1 MNAKSNYD
9 KIEIVKGGG
18 DMEHITVGRKY
29 NEGKVAFV
37 ECVNNGS
44 LDNINIKDK
53 CFLLIVLTKGKLE
66 FKVGGEKVTANAP
79 SFLCFDEL
87 ENPVLISKSKAR
99 YTCVYFHPKFLNINM
114 TFELLRSKNYSDIA
128 TTHDMF
134 MLKPFIDK
142 AYVIPIA
149 ETQVEKIEQSADY
162 MLAELTEQRDWYW
175 SCRGRS
181 YFMEIIIALERMYGL
196 IGYGLTHQK
205 SDNAPI
211 IKNPKLRDAV
221 LYIEGHYGGSITL
234 SDISANAGINHTTL
248 TALMKEELGC
258 TAIEYLMQYR
268 ITIAKK
274 QLAFTDVPIKDIANM
289 VGFKTVQH
297 FNRIFK
303 KISGTTPAEF
313 RKVVVKNRK
322 DDLNGK

>member
-1 MNAKSNYD
+1 
-9 KIEIVKGGG
+9 
-18 DMEHITVGRKY
+18 MEHITVGRKY

-37 ECVNNGS
+37 ECVKDGS
-44 LDNINIKDK
+44 LDDINIKGK
-53 CFLLIVLTKGKLE
+53 CFLLIILTKGKLE
-66 FKVGGEKVTANAP
+66 LKVNDEKISATAPA
-79 SFLCFDEL
+79 FLCFDEL
-87 ENPVLISKSKAR
+87 ENPVLVSKSKTQH
-99 YTCVYFHPKFLNINM
+99 TCVYFHPKFLNINM
-114 TFELLRSKNYSDIA
+114 TFELLRSGKYGDIA

-149 ETQVEKIEQSADY
+149 ETQVEKIEQSANY
-162 MLAELTEQRDWYW
+162 MLQELTEQRDWYW

-221 LYIEGHYGGSITL
+221 LYIEGHYGDSITL

-248 TALMKEELGC
+248 TALMKEEFGC

-274 QLAFTDVPIKDIANM
+274 QLAFTDVPIKDISNII
-289 VGFKTVQH
+289 GFKTVQH

-303 KISGTTPAEF
+303 ETTGTTPAEF
-313 RKVVVKNRK
+313 RKSAVQKRK

>member
-1 MNAKSNYD
+1 
-9 KIEIVKGGG
+9 
-18 DMEHITVGRKY
+18 MEHITVGRKY

-37 ECVNNGS
+37 ECVKNGS

-53 CFLLIVLTKGKLE
+53 CFLLIILTKGKLE

-79 SFLCFDEL
+79 SFLCFDES
-87 ENPVLISKSKAR
+87 ENPVLVSKSKAQ

-114 TFELLRSKNYSDIA
+114 TFELLRSSKYGDIA

-142 AYVIPIA
+142 AYAIPIA

-162 MLAELTEQRDWYW
+162 MIEELTEQRDWYW

-181 YFMEIIIALERMYGL
+181 YFMEIVIALERMYGL

-211 IKNPKLRDAV
+211 IKNPKL
-221 LYIEGHYGGSITL
+221 
-234 SDISANAGINHTTL
+234 
-248 TALMKEELGC
+248 K
-258 TAIEYLMQYR
+258 
-268 ITIAKK
+268 
-274 QLAFTDVPIKDIANM
+274 
-289 VGFKTVQH
+289 
-297 FNRIFK
+297 
-303 KISGTTPAEF
+303 
-313 RKVVVKNRK
+313 
-322 DDLNGK
+322 

>member
-1 MNAKSNYD
+1 
-9 KIEIVKGGG
+9 
-18 DMEHITVGRKY
+18 MEHITVGRKY

-37 ECVNNGS
+37 ECVKDCS
-44 LDNINIKDK
+44 LNNINIKGK
-53 CFLLIVLTKGKLE
+53 CFLLIILTKGKLE
-66 FKVGGEKVTANAP
+66 FKVGNEKIIATAPA
-79 SFLCFDEL
+79 FLSFDES
-87 ENPVLISKSKAR
+87 ENPMFLSKSKAN
-99 YTCVYFHPKFLNINM
+99 YTCIYFHPKFLNINM
-114 TFELLRSKNYSDIA
+114 TFELLRSKNYGDIA

-142 AYVIPIA
+142 AYVIPIVDI
-149 ETQVEKIEQSADY
+149 QVEKIEHSADY
-162 MLAELTEQRDWYW
+162 MLSELAEQRDWYW

-205 SDNAPI
+205 SDNTPI
-211 IKNPKLRDAV
+211 IRNPKLRAAV
-221 LYIEGHYGGSITL
+221 LYIEGHYGDSITL
-234 SDISANAGINHTTL
+234 SDISANAGINHTTI

-274 QLAFTDVPIKDIANM
+274 QLSFTDVPIKDIANM

-303 KISGTTPAEF
+303 EITDTTPAEF
-313 RKVVVKNRK
+313 RKVAVKNRK

>member
-1 MNAKSNYD
+1 
-9 KIEIVKGGG
+9 
-18 DMEHITVGRKY
+18 MEHITVGRKY
-29 NEGKVAFV
+29 KEGKVAFV
-37 ECVNNGS
+37 ECIKNDS
-44 LDNINIKDK
+44 LNNINIKNK
-53 CFLLIVLTKGKLE
+53 CFLLIILTKGKLE
-66 FKVGGEKVTANAP
+66 FKVDGEKVTANAP
-79 SFLCFDEL
+79 SFLCFDET
-87 ENPVLISKSKAR
+87 ENPLFLSKSKAQ
-99 YTCVYFHPKFLNINM
+99 YICIYFHPKFLNINM
-114 TFELLRSKNYSDIA
+114 TFPFLRSENYSDIA

-149 ETQVEKIEQSADY
+149 ETQVEKIEHSADY
-162 MLAELTEQRDWYW
+162 MSEELTEQRDFYW

-205 SDNAPI
+205 SDNIPI

-221 LYIEGHYGGSITL
+221 LFIESHYGDSITL
-234 SDISANAGINHTTL
+234 CDISTSAGINHTTL
-248 TALMKEELGC
+248 TALMKEELGS
-258 TAIEYLMQYR
+258 TATQYLMQYR
-268 ITIAKK
+268 IAIAKK

-303 KISGTTPAEF
+303 KNTGLPPAEF
-313 RKVVVKNRK
+313 RKNTVERRK
-322 DDLNGK
+322 REI

>member
-1 MNAKSNYD
+1 MKAKSKYG
-9 KIEIVKGGG
+9 KIKTIKGGVN
-18 DMEHITVGRKY
+18 MEHITVGRKY

-37 ECVNNGS
+37 ECVKNGA
-44 LDNINIKDK
+44 LDNINIKDN
-53 CFLLIVLTKGKLE
+53 CFLLIILTKGKLE
-66 FKVGGEKVTANAP
+66 FKVGNEKVTANVP
-79 SFLCFDEL
+79 SFLCFDES

-114 TFELLRSKNYSDIA
+114 TFELLRSKNYDDIA

-134 MLKPFIDK
+134 MLKPFTQK

-149 ETQVEKIEQSADY
+149 ETQAEKIEQSADY
-162 MLAELTEQRDWYW
+162 MLEELTVQRDWYW

-221 LYIEGHYGGSITL
+221 LYIDGHDGDSLTL
-234 SDISANAGINHTTL
+234 SDISANAGINLTSL
-248 TALMKEELGC
+248 TALMKEELDC

-274 QLAFTDVPIKDIANM
+274 QLSFTDVPIKDIANM

-303 KISGTTPAEF
+303 EITSTTPAEF
-313 RKVVVKNRK
+313 RKYAVQKRK
-322 DDLNGK
+322 EGIK

>member
-1 MNAKSNYD
+1 MQ
-9 KIEIVKGGG
+9 
-18 DMEHITVGRKY
+18 HITVGRKY

-37 ECVNNGS
+37 ECVKVGA
-44 LDNINIKDK
+44 LDNIAIKDK
-53 CFLLIVLTKGKLE
+53 CFLLIILTKGKME
-66 FKVGGEKVTANAP
+66 FHVGGERIIAKAP
-79 SFLCFDEL
+79 SFICFDES
-87 ENPVLISKSKAR
+87 EDPVLVSKSKAR

-114 TFELLRSKNYSDIA
+114 TFEFLRSVEYGDIA

-142 AYVIPIA
+142 AYVIPIVDA
-149 ETQVEKIEQSADY
+149 QVEKIEHAADY
-162 MLAELTEQRDWYW
+162 MLEELTEQRDWYW

-205 SDNAPI
+205 SDNTPI
-211 IKNPKLRDAV
+211 IKNPKLRDVV
-221 LYIEGHYGGSITL
+221 LYIEGHYEENITL
-234 SDISANAGINHTTL
+234 SNISANAQINHTTL

-258 TAIEYLMQYR
+258 TAIEYLMKYR
-268 ITIAKK
+268 ITVSKK
-274 QLAFTDVPIKDIANM
+274 QLAFTEVPIKDIANM

-303 KISGTTPAEF
+303 QITGSTPAEF
-313 RKVVVKNRK
+313 RKVAVQKRR
-322 DDLNGK
+322 DEIR

>member
-1 MNAKSNYD
+1 MQ
-9 KIEIVKGGG
+9 
-18 DMEHITVGRKY
+18 HITVGRKY

-37 ECVNNGS
+37 ECVKNGS
-44 LDNINIKDK
+44 LDNIDIKDK
-53 CFLLIVLTKGKLE
+53 CFLLVVLTKGKLE
-66 FKVGGEKVTANAP
+66 FKVGGENVTASAP
-79 SFLCFDEL
+79 SFLCFDESQ
-87 ENPVLISKSKAR
+87 NPVLISKSKAR
-99 YTCVYFHPKFLNINM
+99 YTSVYFHPKFLNINM
-114 TFELLRSKNYSDIA
+114 TFPLLRSKNYGDIA

-162 MLAELTEQRDWYW
+162 MLEELTEQRDWYW

-196 IGYGLTHQK
+196 IGYGLSHQK
-205 SDNAPI
+205 SDNTPI

-221 LYIEGHYGGSITL
+221 LYIEGHYSDSITL

-248 TALMKEELGC
+248 TELMKEELGC
-258 TAIEYLMQYR
+258 TAFEYLMQHR

-274 QLAFTDVPIKDIANM
+274 QLAFTDVPIKDISNM

-297 FNRIFK
+297 FNRLFK
-303 KISGTTPAEF
+303 KITGTTPAEF
-313 RKVVVKNRK
+313 RKASLQKRK
-322 DDLNGK
+322 DEL

>member
-1 MNAKSNYD
+1 MKYG
-9 KIEIVKGGG
+9 KIQTVKGGG
-18 DMEHITVGRKY
+18 CMEHITVGRKY

-37 ECVNNGS
+37 ECVKNGS

-66 FKVGGEKVTANAP
+66 FKVSGEKITANAP
-79 SFLCFDEL
+79 SFLCLDES
-87 ENPVLISKSKAR
+87 ENPLLVSKSKAQ

-114 TFELLRSKNYSDIA
+114 TFELLRSKSYGDIA

-162 MLAELTEQRDWYW
+162 MLEELTEQRDWYW

-205 SDNAPI
+205 SDNASI
-211 IKNPKLRDAV
+211 IKNPKLREAV
-221 LYIEGHYGGSITL
+221 LYIESHYGNSITL
-234 SDISANAGINHTTL
+234 SDISTNAGINHTTL

-258 TAIEYLMQYR
+258 TAIEYLMKYR
-268 ITIAKK
+268 ITVSKK
-274 QLAFTDVPIKDIANM
+274 QLGFTNVPIKDIANM

-303 KISGTTPAEF
+303 EHTGTTPAEF
-313 RKVVVKNRK
+313 RKTAVERRK
-322 DDLNGK
+322 KEI

>member
-1 MNAKSNYD
+1 
-9 KIEIVKGGG
+9 
-18 DMEHITVGRKY
+18 MEHITVGRKY

-37 ECVNNGS
+37 ECVKNGS
-44 LDNINIKDK
+44 LDNVSIKNK
-53 CFLLIVLTKGKLE
+53 CFLLIILTKGKLE
-66 FKVGGEKVTANAP
+66 FKVGGEEIIATAPA
-79 SFLCFDEL
+79 FLCFDET
-87 ENPVLISKSKAR
+87 ENPVFVSKLKSC
-99 YTCVYFHPKFLNINM
+99 YICVYFQPEFLNINM
-114 TFELLRSKNYSDIA
+114 TFELLRSNRYDDIA

-142 AYVIPIA
+142 AYIIPIA
-149 ETQVEKIEQSADY
+149 DTQVEKIEHSADY
-162 MLAELTEQRDWYW
+162 MLEELEEQRDWYW

-205 SDNAPI
+205 SDNTPI

-221 LYIEGHYGGSITL
+221 LYIEGHYGENITL
-234 SDISANAGINHTTL
+234 HDISANAGINHTTL
-248 TALMKEELGC
+248 TVIMKEELGC
-258 TAIEYLMQYR
+258 TAIEYLMKYR
-268 ITIAKK
+268 ITVSKK

-303 KISGTTPAEF
+303 EHTGTTPAEF
-313 RKVVVKNRK
+313 RKVSVRKRK
-322 DDLNGK
+322 DDIR

>member
-1 MNAKSNYD
+1 
-9 KIEIVKGGG
+9 
-18 DMEHITVGRKY
+18 MEHITVGRKY

-37 ECVNNGS
+37 ECIKDGS
-44 LDNINIKDK
+44 LDDINIKDK
-53 CFLLIVLTKGKLE
+53 CFLLIVLTKGKME
-66 FKVGGEKVTANAP
+66 FKVGSEKVIADAP

-87 ENPVLISKSKAR
+87 ENPTLVLKSKAH
-99 YTCVYFHPKFLNINM
+99 YTCVFFHPKFLNINM
-114 TFELLRSKNYSDIA
+114 TFELLRSKSYGDIA

-134 MLKPFIDK
+134 MLKPFIDR

-162 MLAELTEQRDWYW
+162 MLEELTEQRDWYW
-175 SCRGRS
+175 YCRGRS
-181 YFMEIIIALERMYGL
+181 YFMEIIIALKRMYGR

-205 SDNAPI
+205 SDNTPI

-221 LYIEGHYGGSITL
+221 LYIEGHYGDSITL

-248 TALMKEELGC
+248 TELIKEELGC
-258 TAIEYLMQYR
+258 TATRYLRQYR

-303 KISGTTPAEF
+303 EITGTTPAEF
-313 RKVVVKNRK
+313 RKSAVQKRK
-322 DDLNGK
+322 DDIK

>member
-1 MNAKSNYD
+1 
-9 KIEIVKGGG
+9 
-18 DMEHITVGRKY
+18 MEHITVGRKY

-37 ECVNNGS
+37 ECVKNAK
-44 LDNINIKDK
+44 LDDIDIKDE
-53 CFLLIVLTKGKLE
+53 CFLLIILTKGKMN
-66 FKVGGEKVTANAP
+66 FMVGGEKITAVAP
-79 SFLCFDEL
+79 SFLCFDES
-87 ENPVLISKSKAR
+87 ENPVLVSNSNAQ

-114 TFELLRSKNYSDIA
+114 TFDLLRSKNYADIA

-134 MLKPFIDK
+134 MLKPFMDK
-142 AYVIPIA
+142 AYFIPIA

-162 MLAELTEQRDWYW
+162 LLEELTQQRDWYW

-196 IGYGLTHQK
+196 IGYGLTYQK
-205 SDNAPI
+205 SDNTPI

-221 LYIEGHYGGSITL
+221 LYIEGHYGDTLTL
-234 SDISANAGINHTTL
+234 SNISAHAGINHTTL
-248 TALMKEELGC
+248 TALMKQELGC

-268 ITIAKK
+268 IAIAKK

-297 FNRIFK
+297 FNRVFK
-303 KISGTTPAEF
+303 EITCETPAEF
-313 RKVVVKNRK
+313 RRSAVQRRK
-322 DDLNGK
+322 DEIK

>member
-1 MNAKSNYD
+1 
-9 KIEIVKGGG
+9 
-18 DMEHITVGRKY
+18 MEHITVGRRY

-37 ECVNNGS
+37 ECTKNADLNS
-44 LDNINIKDK
+44 INIKDK
-53 CFLLIVLTKGKLE
+53 CFLLIILTKGKLE
-66 FKVGGEKVTANAP
+66 FKIGDEKIISTSPA
-79 SFLCFDEL
+79 FLCFDET
-87 ENPVLISKSKAR
+87 ENPKLISKAKAE
-99 YTCVYFHPKFLNINM
+99 YTCIYFHPKFLNINM
-114 TFELLRSKNYSDIA
+114 SFEMLRSKNYGDIA

-134 MLKPFIDK
+134 MLKPFIDNT
-142 AYVIPIA
+142 YIIPIA

-162 MLAELTEQRDWYW
+162 MLEELTEQRDFYW

-205 SDNAPI
+205 SDNTPI

-221 LYIEGHYGGSITL
+221 LFIESHYSDSITL

-248 TALMKEELGC
+248 TALMKEELGL

-268 ITIAKK
+268 ITVAKK

-303 KISGTTPAEF
+303 EITGTTPAEF
-313 RKVVVKNRK
+313 RKSSVQKRK
-322 DDLNGK
+322 DEIK